1 MPFEANLRTGHPVLA
16 PPHLDGPDPR
26 WIADGARLALRVAR
40 AAGPGARGVAH
51 VGPTAVPGLPAV
63 DVVDL
68 QLAVDPEQ
76 AGPAA
81 VEAIRSGLDA
91 AGYPRTD
98 DAGDDVAAGQWWH
111 AGADPGRPVRLA
123 VRVAGSPGWRAALLW
138 RDWLRADEEARS
150 AYRTAVADDRT
161 DEAAS
166 AREFTRAEEWAAS
179 SGWRPSLEE
188 LPGPR

>member
-1 MPFEANLRTGHPVLA
+1 
-16 PPHLDGPDPR
+16 
-26 WIADGARLALRVAR
+26 
-40 AAGPGARGVAH
+40 
-51 VGPTAVPGLPAV
+51 VPGLPAV

-68 QLAVDPEQ
+68 QLAVDPAQ

-81 VEAIRSGLDA
+81 VEVVRSGLDA
-91 AGYPRTD
+91 AGYLRTD
-98 DAGDDVAAGQWWH
+98 AAGDAVAGGEWWH

-123 VRVAGSPGWRAALLW
+123 VRVAGSAAWRAALLW

-150 AYRTAVADDRT
+150 AYRTAVADGRP

-179 SGWRPSLEE
+179 SGWTPSLEE